1 MCSPFIDHAEYTSL
15 VYSIRFI
22 TYLSYLLQDIN
33 HVTYTFY
40 SIRVYY
46 RSIILSQMYLNNV
59 LIVLNNYLFHSVPS
73 VRLELTH
80 YYYFIP
86 VSKTGVSTKF
96 HQEGILYS

>member
-1 MCSPFIDHAEYTSL
+1 MYSPFIYHTEYTSL

-22 TYLSYLLQDIN
+22 THLSYPFQYTN

-46 RSIILSQMYLNNV
+46 GSIIHSQMYINNV
-59 LIVLNNYLFHSVPS
+59 LIILNNNFFHSVPS
-73 VRLELTH
+73 MRLELIH

-96 HQEGILYS
+96 HQEGLLCS